1 MPCDLCKR
9 KCGVPFDC
17 SYCSGKFCIKCM
29 RLEKHNCIGMEIKK
43 EKDRQSLKDKLTY
56 ETNPKHLKI

>member
-1 MPCDLCKR
+1 
-9 KCGVPFDC
+9 
-17 SYCSGKFCIKCM
+17 M
-29 RLEKHNCIGMEIKK
+29 RLEKHNCVGMEIKK